1 MIDEASTLYS
11 PTKVPIMS
19 RISIKITFLLL
30 LLFTAYVMTACQDEE
45 PLPVFE
51 EATGTPNGTAVI
63 ITGAAARI
71 TQELALLEAL
81 DNQGLLD
88 NVRFISGVSSG
99 AINTVMLNAVLDDSN
114 DFGWED
120 YKDIV
125 LNLEQSD
132 ILVNDD
138 NNLPVN
144 TQPLWRTFDRVFKD
158 QLGYQSMD
166 DLPFNSAVTA
176 AQLDLQGLVSA
187 SNVPELSNFDGD
199 ISEVIMASASFPVA
213 FPSIQ
218 IEDNIFVDGGLQE
231 NIPLS
236 VALQFQL
243 INNIPFERIYIVS
256 YQKNRS
262 MDWDREL
269 SLLGVNRTRKDLLK
283 ISLERAG
290 FNTDQLSEAAFDKNL
305 TLIQTQYPDFAGRTM
320 VYVPD
325 IADLPYYGV
334 FDFDKQTARDSYN
347 RVSEWT
353 LSNTPLSLDDYLNQ

>member
-1 MIDEASTLYS
+1 M
-11 PTKVPIMS
+11 
-19 RISIKITFLLL
+19 TFSKLKYTSLLL
-30 LLFTAYVMTACQDEE
+30 LILLTCCLPACKDDDA
-45 PLPVFE
+45 LPVFE
-51 EATGTPNGTAVI
+51 EATGTPEGTAII

-99 AINTVMLNAVLDDSN
+99 AINTVMINSVLDDSN
-114 DFGWED
+114 DFDWED

-132 ILVNDD
+132 ILVNDN

-158 QLGYQSMD
+158 QLGFQTMQ

-176 AQLDLQGLVSA
+176 AKLDLQGLVSA
-187 SNVPELSNFDGD
+187 SNVPELSTFDGD
-199 ISEVIMASASFPVA
+199 ITEVIMASASFPVA
-213 FPSIQ
+213 FPSIK
-218 IEDNIFVDGGLQE
+218 IGDNIFVDGGLQE
-231 NIPLS
+231 NIPVS

-243 INNIPFERIYIVS
+243 INNVPFERVYIVS

-269 SLLGVNRTRKDLLK
+269 SLLGVERTRKDLLE

-305 TLIQTQYPDFAGRTM
+305 ELLQQQYPEFASRTL
-320 VYVPD
+320 VYVPKID
-325 IADLPYYGV
+325 DLPYYGV
-334 FDFDKQTARDSYN
+334 FDFDKQTARDSYD
-347 RVSEWT
+347 RVSEWALT
-353 LSNTPLSLDDYLNQ
+353 NNPLSLTDYLNQ